1 MTVRESWL
9 QTRDRLEAANV
20 PDAGL
25 EAEVLLR
32 HALGIDRAEYFASL
46 EQPLALPEQDMADTL
61 AERRVAGE
69 PLAYIVGR
77 REFYG
82 HELCVGPG
90 VLVPRQETELLV
102 DAVLEFV
109 AARNLRRPLVADA
122 GTGSGAIPVA
132 VAKALPGA
140 TVFGTDISPDALK
153 VAEANVLAHGLQD
166 QVRLLQGDLLEPLPS
181 PVDVVVSNPPY
192 VATDE
197 LAGLPADVR
206 REPEVALDGG
216 RDGLDAILELLRQA
230 PARMR
235 RPGMLAVEIAPS
247 QLGEV
252 VIGARRLF
260 PDALITHRLD
270 LAGLPR
276 VVHVLR

>member
-1 MTVRESWL
+1 MTVRESWV
-9 QTRDRLEAANV
+9 QTRYRLEAANV

-46 EQPLALPEQDMADTL
+46 EQPMAVSEQGLADTL
-61 AERRVAGE
+61 AERRAGGE
-69 PLAYIVGR
+69 PLAYILGR

-82 HELCVGPG
+82 HEIGVGPG

-109 AARNLRRPLVADA
+109 AAHDLRRPLIADA
-122 GTGSGAIPVA
+122 GTGSGAIAIA

-140 TVFGTDISPDALK
+140 TVFATDISPAALK
-153 VAEANVLAHGLQD
+153 IAEANTLALGVD
-166 QVRLLQGDLLEPLPS
+166 GTVRLLPGDLLEPLAE

-192 VATDE
+192 LATDE
-197 LAGLPADVR
+197 LADLPGEVR
-206 REPEVALDGG
+206 REPETALDGG
-216 RDGLDAILELLRQA
+216 RDGLDAISKLMRQA

-235 RPGMLAVEIAPS
+235 RPGMLAVEIAPR
-247 QLGEV
+247 QLGAV
-252 VIGARRLF
+252 VSQAQALF
-260 PDALITHRLD
+260 PDALVTHRLD

-276 VVHVLR
+276 VVHVLQ